1 MKTEDGAKKY
11 ERKTKTPEQ
20 ALSALMR
27 LASRA
32 EKSSGDALRLM
43 RTWGVDPAARQEV
56 LKTLTDQKF
65 IDDRR
70 YAEAYVREKSGLNG
84 WGAYKIRQML
94 AAKGIDRATADE
106 ALAQIG
112 RGAAAD
118 KLRQML
124 ERKARGAK
132 DEDAYKLKGRLM
144 RYGLSLG
151 YGYEEVTESVE
162 SVVKKIRETGDTE
175 L

>member
-1 MKTEDGAKKY
+1 MTGEEDKKRY

-20 ALSALMR
+20 ALSSLMR

-43 RTWGVDPAARQEV
+43 RTWGVDPAYHLKI

-84 WGAYKIRQML
+84 WGAYKIKRML
-94 AAKGIDRATADE
+94 SSKGIDRKTIDD
-106 ALAQIG
+106 ALSQISDTSSSD
-112 RGAAAD
+112 R
-118 KLRQML
+118 LREML
-124 ERKARGAK
+124 TRKASK
-132 DEDAYKLKGRLM
+132 TTETDPYKLKGKLL

-151 YGYEEVTESVE
+151 YGYDEVMDEVNKLT
-162 SVVKKIRETGDTE
+162 KR
-175 L
+175 